1 MENAVLCLIMILLF
15 VFGYFVI
22 DRLGS
27 SMSRIYRHAE
37 SQTARRKDI
46 RIFFTGEN
54 KPDEIEAEIEHIRVM
69 NGGNG
74 AIVFISE
81 DSDLY
86 DRLADRIGSYDA
98 ID

>member
-15 VFGYFVI
+15 VFGYFVM
-22 DRLGS
+22 DRLGDCM
-27 SMSRIYRHAE
+27 SMMYRHTE
-37 SQTARRKDI
+37 NRPDGNKGI
-46 RIFFTGEN
+46 GVFFTEE
-54 KPDEIEAEIEHIRVM
+54 KRPDEIEAEIEHIRVI
-69 NGGNG
+69 NGKNG

-81 DSDLY
+81 DSELY